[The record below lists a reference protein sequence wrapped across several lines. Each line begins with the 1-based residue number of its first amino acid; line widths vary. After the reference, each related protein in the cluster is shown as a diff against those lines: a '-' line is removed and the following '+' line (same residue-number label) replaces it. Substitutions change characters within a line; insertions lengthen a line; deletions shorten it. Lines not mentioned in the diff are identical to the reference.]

1 MPAAL
6 TQTEAVGA
14 LVPNSIRQLTSGMME
29 LSTAAEIAGAGGD
42 TAVTSNQIQI
52 YDNGSVPA
60 NIPAGVALVF
70 ERES

>member
-1 MPAAL
+1 M
-6 TQTEAVGA
+6 G
-14 LVPNSIRQLTSGMME
+14 